1 MLARDTGKTVDNRVL
16 IGLLLGVI
24 AVAAGV
30 VAVISAVLTRR
41 RRAEIAD
48 TYASTGGIVY
58 SVVQFGCA
66 GLLVLAGLLLIAVVL
81 VRLR

>member
-48 TYASTGGIVY
+48 TYASTGGVVY

-66 GLLVLAGLLLIAVVL
+66 GLLMLAGLLLIAVVL
-81 VRLR
+81 SRLR